1 LIKPGLIKP
10 GLIELGLIELGLIE
24 RGLIV
29 LVLDCSVAV
38 AWCFDDEATPPLD
51 TLLDHVQH
59 EGAIVPSL
67 WTLEITNVLLQAG
80 RGGRIAPA
88 AIQERFGLLDML
100 PIETDAAG
108 TGPGWRGTV
117 LALATADVLTT
128 YDATYLELAIRR
140 GVPLATT
147 DRTLRQAATRHGLTV
162 LPA

>member
-1 LIKPGLIKP
+1 M
-10 GLIELGLIELGLIE
+10 
-24 RGLIV
+24 

-38 AWCFDDEATPPLD
+38 AWCFDDEATPQLD
-51 TLLDHVQH
+51 ALLDRVQH

-67 WTLEITNVLLQAG
+67 WTIEITNVLLQAG
-80 RGGRIAPA
+80 RSGRIAPA
-88 AIQERFGLLDML
+88 VAQERLGLFDML

-117 LALATADVLTT
+117 LALATAEALTT

-147 DRTLRQAATRHGLTV
+147 DKALRRAATRHGLAV